1 MYTKRPSKVILG
13 VISGGETNIVDE
25 TKAEN
30 LLSQDVITISSI
42 SEGVSSLLLKIEKN
56 SKILEKN
63 YGTVKDG
70 LKAYER
76 GKGSP
81 KQPEDK
87 DEFNDFKAGKPFF
100 SNKKNDDS
108 YRKFLSGSDLQ
119 RYRLKWSGKFLSYGN
134 HLAAPRDSKLFEG
147 ERLLIARIPVKSV
160 YTFRATYTK
169 ENFVHEQSIE
179 SITNLKVSPL
189 YLIGVLN
196 SKILSFYA
204 IEKFDF
210 LQRNTF
216 PQMRL
221 TQIKQF
227 PIPNSSVEQQNE
239 IADLVKKIMEEMAK
253 EKVKQDLVDSLNI
266 KIDDLV
272 MDLFGLTEEEKQTV
286 RDFEV

>member
-1 MYTKRPSKVILG
+1 MFTKRPSKVTLG
-13 VISGGETNIVDE
+13 VISGGEIKIVAD
-25 TKAEN
+25 TKAES
-30 LLSQDVITISSI
+30 LLNQDVITISSI
-42 SEGVSSLLLKIEKN
+42 SGRVSSLLLKIEKN
-56 SKILEKN
+56 SKVIEKN

-87 DEFNDFKAGKPFF
+87 DEFKEFKASKPFF
-100 SNKKNDDS
+100 SNQKKDDS
-108 YRKFLSGSDLQ
+108 YRMFLSGSDLQ
-119 RYRLKWSGKFLSYGN
+119 RYHLKWSGKFLSYGN

-147 ERLLIARIPVKSV
+147 ERLL
-160 YTFRATYTK
+160 
-169 ENFVHEQSIE
+169 HEQSIE

-227 PIPNSSVEQQNE
+227 PIPNSNDDQQNE
-239 IADLVKKIMEEMAK
+239 IADLVVQIMEEMTK
-253 EKVKQDLVDSLNI
+253 EKVNQDLVDSLNTE
-266 KIDDLV
+266 IDELV
-272 MDLFGLTEEEKQTV
+272 MDLFGLTEEEKQII